1 MRPSSSAGGSP
12 VQSPTWARKSPVG
25 TTALA
30 VKRMCWV
37 IIAAWWSRQRPR
49 YSTSSSS
56 ESASGSTACSSRCFA
71 IAFGFEVSS
80 HSRSC
85 SRQSLPAITS
95 AARWKRCGISSS
107 GAGSWVM

>member
-71 IAFGFEVSS
+71 IAFG
-80 HSRSC
+80 
-85 SRQSLPAITS
+85 L
-95 AARWKRCGISSS
+95 
-107 GAGSWVM
+107 